1 VKLTQKTIPG
11 EFKVEPITL
20 PISIEQCLGSV
31 LARWAYCDS
40 ALCDRRQ
47 AEDAHEITVR
57 LRLSGQREG
66 FLYLGMSRALV
77 LQISANMT
85 GSSELGIEYDVAC
98 EFANLVCS
106 AWLQEVRLATGWW
119 QLRSEPPSIVSSA
132 TWPKVSPYVEGSV
145 LASGAI
151 VTCKVWLRDPLTDI
165 RG

>member
-1 VKLTQKTIPG
+1 VNPVT
-11 EFKVEPITL
+11 V
-20 PISIEQCLGSV
+20 PISIEQCLGAV

-40 ALCDRRQ
+40 VRCGQ
-47 AEDAHEITVR
+47 NQSEDVHEITVR

-66 FLYLGMSRALV
+66 FLFLGMSRALV

-132 TWPKVSPYVEGSV
+132 MWPKVEPYVAGSV
-145 LASGAI
+145 LALETK
-151 VTCKVWLRDPLTDI
+151 VMCKVWLRDPLVEP
-165 RG
+165 GS